1 MSALNP
7 PRKFEDIDVTIV
19 GDSHVRAYRETGG
32 ERGYLWNDAAILLL
46 TTKGRRSGEP
56 KTVPLI
62 FVRDGENYVVVAS
75 LAGAPQHPAW
85 YLNLQ
90 AEQHVQVQV
99 KTEVFDAI
107 ARTASPSERE
117 RLWPRAVEA
126 WPQYDDYQAK
136 TSREIP
142 VVILEP
148 AKASR
153 PDWSRGDAV

>member
-1 MSALNP
+1 MSEPNP

-19 GDSHVRAYRETGG
+19 GESHVRAYRESKG
-32 ERGYLWNDAAILLL
+32 ERGYVWNGATVLLL
-46 TTKGRRSGEP
+46 TTQGRRSGEP

-62 FVRDGENYVVVAS
+62 FVPDGESYVVVAS

-90 AEQHVQVQV
+90 AEPRVQVQV
-99 KTEVFDAI
+99 KGEVFDAI
-107 ARTASPSERE
+107 ARTASAAERA
-117 RLWPRAVEA
+117 RLWPKAVQA

-142 VVILEP
+142 VVVLEP
-148 AKASR
+148 SR
-153 PDWSRGDAV
+153 SAA